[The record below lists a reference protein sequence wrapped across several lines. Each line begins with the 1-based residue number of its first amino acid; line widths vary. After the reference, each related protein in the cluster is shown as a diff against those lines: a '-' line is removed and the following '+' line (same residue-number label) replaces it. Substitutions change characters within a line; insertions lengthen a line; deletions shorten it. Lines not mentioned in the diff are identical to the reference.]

1 LASARAF
8 RAVSVGLVLWA
19 CGRVLSH
26 IFADGPQSAP
36 LPSPR
41 PPQPI
46 KSEAKAGPSWAGQ
59 PNPKPAAHANI
70 AQLVAPFPAQRAPM
84 RPRPKA
90 DARQAMPP
98 PPIPRLS
105 TALTLAEEEVF
116 PSSNDKPMGRRAA
129 ARMQVSSWALLRIGS
144 APQPEAWAGQ
154 YGGSQIGL
162 RARIPIEA
170 LSRTLGVSVRIS
182 GELPALR
189 SPEIGLGVSYRPART
204 LPLEIIAEGRALLN
218 RPGGIR
224 PAVLITGGWH
234 HARSPRHGVSQGY
247 AQAGATGLHQPIF
260 FADGG
265 TSLHWPI
272 SPTSGIGAGL
282 WGGVQG
288 RTARL
293 DIGPSIALVHQGAR
307 LTADWRVRIAGQARP
322 GSGPSLTLGKDF

>member
-1 LASARAF
+1 MSAGLA
-8 RAVSVGLVLWA
+8 LWA

-26 IFADGPQSAP
+26 IFADWPQSAP
-36 LPSPR
+36 LPSPHPL
-41 PPQPI
+41 PPI
-46 KSEAKAGPSWAGQ
+46 NSEPKARADWVGQ
-59 PNPKPAAHANI
+59 PNPKPAARANTV
-70 AQLVAPFPAQRAPM
+70 QLVTPFPAPRAPM
-84 RPRPKA
+84 RPGPA
-90 DARQAMPP
+90 PDARPAPSP
-98 PPIPRLS
+98 RPIPRLS
-105 TALTLAEEEVF
+105 TALTPAEEEVL
-116 PSSNDKPMGRRAA
+116 PSSNGEPMGRRAA

-144 APQPEAWAGQ
+144 APQPDTWAGQ

-170 LSRTLGVSVRIS
+170 LPRTMGVSVRIS
-182 GELPALR
+182 GDLPALH
-189 SPEIGLGVSYRPART
+189 SAEMGLGVSYRPARA
-204 LPLEIIAEGRALLN
+204 LPLEIIAEGRAPLN

-224 PAVLITGGWH
+224 PAVLIAGGWH
-234 HARSPRHGVSQGY
+234 RARSPRHAVSQGY
-247 AQAGATGLHQPIF
+247 AQAGATVLRQPIF